1 MSCDLN
7 KEIAWIFTKRS
18 HGIINGKYNSSI
30 VWETEKVA
38 PFFPLKDKNLYL
50 ECKLYHGV
58 CYWEKDY
65 VGEAKRNMSNKIWW
79 TR

>member
-38 PFFPLKDKNLYL
+38 PFFPLKDKNLHL
-50 ECKLYHGV
+50 ECKLYQSKQTMH
-58 CYWEKDY
+58 
-65 VGEAKRNMSNKIWW
+65 AKSNLDHVF
-79 TR
+79 T